1 MARGCVTEKKSNLKT
16 PKILGQK
23 PKTSYPLPWQVLISQ
38 LSLYHIYVLVK
49 NKAQLTQGS
58 SKQNANSL
66 EKEGGRVRRFGTWAH
81 WSPLFKPLKNSN
93 FKALKK
99 FKKKCGHSQ
108 LYILRSWKFII

>member
-1 MARGCVTEKKSNLKT
+1 MARACVTEKKSNLKT

-23 PKTSYPLPWQVLISQ
+23 PKMSYPLPWQVLISQ

-66 EKEGGRVRRFGTWAH
+66 ENEGGLPYQRFDILTH
-81 WSPLFKPLKNSN
+81 N
-93 FKALKK
+93 
-99 FKKKCGHSQ
+99 Q
-108 LYILRSWKFII
+108 IYIYT

>member
-23 PKTSYPLPWQVLISQ
+23 PKMSYPLPWQVLISQ

-66 EKEGGRVRRFGTWAH
+66 ENEGGPPYQRFDILTH
-81 WSPLFKPLKNSN
+81 N
-93 FKALKK
+93 
-99 FKKKCGHSQ
+99 Q
-108 LYILRSWKFII
+108 IYIYT